1 MRDVSSCDLLQYT
14 LTEKCN
20 LFVKYNLTELD
31 EGTTFI
37 LLFSVYS
44 SNLITVLW
52 IFDLVCL
59 LMLAT
64 KKVQILRHVRVT
76 Y

>member
-14 LTEKCN
+14 LTEKSI
-20 LFVKYNLTELD
+20 VKYKLTELD
-31 EGTTFI
+31 EETTFI

>member
-14 LTEKCN
+14 LTEKSI
-20 LFVKYNLTELD
+20 VKYNLTELD
-31 EGTTFI
+31 EETTFI

>member
-14 LTEKCN
+14 LTEKSI
-20 LFVKYNLTELD
+20 VKYNLTELD
-31 EGTTFI
+31 EETTFI

-64 KKVQILRHVRVT
+64 KKRVDKT
-76 Y
+76 FL